1 MGKFIV
7 IDGLD
12 GSGKHTQLTR
22 LADYL
27 KKQGKRV
34 RTIDFPHY
42 HSPGCVLVEEYL
54 AGKLGDD
61 PADTNA
67 YAASLFYAMDRY
79 YSYRTDWKHD
89 YEDPDVILLAD
100 RYTTANAVH
109 QTSKLDKSEWD
120 SFLEWLFDIEFNKLA
135 LPAPDKV
142 IYLEMLPALSL
153 SLVEKRSVS
162 DNRPKD
168 IHEKDVSF
176 FQKSYEAA
184 VYTADKYRWERLRC
198 YTSDGDGTAILSAD
212 AIFSE
217 LLARADLS

>member
-1 MGKFIV
+1 MGQFIV

-22 LADYL
+22 LAAYL
-27 KKQGKRV
+27 KQQGKTV
-34 RTIDFPHY
+34 RCIDFPHY
-42 HSPGCVLVEEYL
+42 HTPGCVLVEEYL
-54 AGKLGDD
+54 AGKLGDK
-61 PADTNA
+61 PSDTNA

-79 YSYRTDWKHD
+79 YSYRTDWKRD
-89 YEDPDVILLAD
+89 YDDPNVILLAD

-109 QTSKLDKSEWD
+109 QTAKLERQEWD
-120 SFLEWLFDIEFNKLA
+120 AFLEWLFDTEYRKLA

-153 SLVEKRSVS
+153 ALVEKRSHS

-168 IHEKDVSF
+168 IHEKEAAF

-184 VYTADKYRWERLRC
+184 LYAAEKYSWERLRC
-198 YTSDGDGTAILSAD
+198 YTGTGSDACLCSAD

-217 LLARADLS
+217 LLTRLEL